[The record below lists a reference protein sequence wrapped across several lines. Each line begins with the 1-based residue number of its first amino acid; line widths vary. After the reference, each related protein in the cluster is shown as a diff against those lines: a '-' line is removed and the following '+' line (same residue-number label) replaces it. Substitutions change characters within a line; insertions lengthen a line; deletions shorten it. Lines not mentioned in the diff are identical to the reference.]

1 MWFAPGKGLVK
12 LQFKRADRSVSVV
25 ELVG

>member
-12 LQFKRADRSVSVV
+12 LQFKHGDRSVSVV
-25 ELVG
+25 ELLR